1 MPIGHV
7 LVRVAKA
14 DFAPTVQFYT
24 NALKTLG
31 LNILPGF
38 PEGMVG
44 FGTAG
49 PEFVLKSSDKS
60 SYVHVAFQAAGK
72 YNDIFISCRSMCKS
86 SIGIASNYFDLDTK
100 AVDAFHAATISAGA
114 KDNGAPGIR
123 AGIHPQYYAAFI
135 YDPIGNNI
143 EAGTL
148 TSA

>member
-7 LVRVAKA
+7 LIRVAKA

-24 NALKTLG
+24 SALKTLG
-31 LNILPGF
+31 LNVLPGF

-49 PEFVLKSSDKS
+49 PEFVLLSSDKPG
-60 SYVHVAFQAAGK
+60 YAHVAFQAA
-72 YNDIFISCRSMCKS
+72 
-86 SIGIASNYFDLDTK
+86 DTK
-100 AVDAFHAATISAGA
+100 AVDAFHSASLSAGA

-135 YDPIGNNI
+135 HDPVGNNI